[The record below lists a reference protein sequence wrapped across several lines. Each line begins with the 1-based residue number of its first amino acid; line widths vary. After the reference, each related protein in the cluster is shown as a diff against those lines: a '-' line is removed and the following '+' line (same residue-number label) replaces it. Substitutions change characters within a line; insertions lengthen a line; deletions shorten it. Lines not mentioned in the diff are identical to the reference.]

1 MFKIS
6 VLALLSLSLTGCFL
20 YGKKTDEKTTEAKV
34 EDIGERDIKY
44 YSDKTVTSLEIPPDL
59 TKPNFQKA
67 FRLSKYV
74 SNIKEDV
81 IDFSGKEIV
90 DKKNNKIKGS
100 KGNKANKNE
109 ILKIPFNVIV
119 KREGERR
126 WLVVDEKADVAWD
139 LATNFLKS
147 YGFAIKRSNKK
158 IGLIETDFLENHPEI
173 PDQSLGAI
181 RSMLK
186 TAISTQYVLPIMD
199 KYRIRIEPTQDLKKT
214 AIYLSLVSMEEVL
227 TKAGRDDENTIWQS
241 RAKDKSLEAEML
253 YRLMTFLG
261 SDQELA
267 KQKILKAQENKMLS
281 VKVAKSVNGYAKL
294 VFSLNKYD
302 TWDNIGW
309 ALDQLDIDIE
319 DKDIK
324 EGSFYINVAE
334 DENEDFLT
342 RIFGNDAIKKSF
354 QIMVKQINDNIT
366 EVYFNNLSE
375 KSDKTTVEFSHK
387 FLNKIAKQF

>member
-1 MFKIS
+1 MVKTTA
-6 VLALLSLSLTGCFL
+6 LALLSLSLTGCFL
-20 YGKKTDEKTTEAKV
+20 SDKKTDTKTTN
-34 EDIGERDIKY
+34 IGERDIKY
-44 YSDKTVTSLEIPPDL
+44 YSNKTVTSLEIPPDL

-81 IDFSGKEIV
+81 IDFSGKSSV
-90 DKKNNKIKGS
+90 AKKNNKTK
-100 KGNKANKNE
+100 KNSTAKKNT
-109 ILKIPFNVIV
+109 ILKMPFNVVV

-126 WLVVDEKADVAWD
+126 WLVVNEKADVVWD
-139 LATNFLKS
+139 LSTNFLKS
-147 YGFAIKRSNKK
+147 YGFAIKRTNKK

-173 PDQSLGAI
+173 PDQSLGVI

-186 TAISTQYVLPIMD
+186 TAIATKYVLPIMD

-227 TKAGRDDENTIWQS
+227 TRAGSDDENTIWQS
-241 RAKDKSLEAEML
+241 RTKDKSLETEML

-261 SDQELA
+261 SDKEIA

-281 VKVAKSVNGYAKL
+281 VKVAESVNGYAKL
-294 VFSLNKYD
+294 VFSLNQYD
-302 TWDNIGW
+302 TWDSVGW

-324 EGSFYINVAE
+324 EGSFYVNVAKSE
-334 DENEDFLT
+334 DKDFLA
-342 RIFGNDAIKKSF
+342 RILGDDAIKKSF
-354 QIMVKQINDNIT
+354 QIMIKQIDDNLT
-366 EVYFNNLSE
+366 EVYFNDLSE
-375 KSDKTTVEFSHK
+375 KANKTAIDFSHK